1 MQTTLVELKRV
12 SKVWHNVAAVQDV
25 SLRIYQGEIFALLG
39 PNGAGKSTLLGIIA
53 GFIRPTAG
61 EIAFHPDVQ
70 RQGMAG
76 FIGDPPIYPHLS
88 GRENLFMAYYH
99 RGLTV
104 DVGRVEEVLQQ
115 VGLAHAADRRAGA
128 YSTGMRQRL
137 GIARAL
143 LFPVPF
149 VILDEPTNGL
159 DPEGIVHIRELILQL
174 TREQGYTWLITSHIL
189 SEVQRLAS
197 RVGIMVG
204 GRLRV
209 VMRLGDAEE
218 TERVYTVLSPDV
230 DAIIGHLPPWAQP
243 IEVAE
248 GYITVRLK
256 DAHTSADL
264 NTALVHQGIRVHALM
279 PAFSRLELAYL
290 RALDLSSEERT
301 SLEEEHDVSSGDA

>member
-1 MQTTLVELKRV
+1 MQTALVELKGV
-12 SKVWHNVAAVQDV
+12 SKIWRSVAAVQDV
-25 SLRIYQGEIFALLG
+25 NLRIYRGEIFALLG
-39 PNGAGKSTLLGIIA
+39 PNGAGKSTLLGMIA
-53 GFIRPTAG
+53 GLIRPTAG
-61 EIAFHPDVQ
+61 EIILHPDVQ
-70 RQGMAG
+70 RRGMAG

-99 RGLTV
+99 RGLPV
-104 DVGRVEEVLQQ
+104 DVGRVEEVLHQ
-115 VGLAHAADRRAGA
+115 VGLDHAADRQAGA

-159 DPEGIVHIRELILQL
+159 DPEGIVHIRELILHL
-174 TREQGYTWLITSHIL
+174 TREHGYTWLITSHIL

-209 VMRLGDAEE
+209 VMHLGDAEE
-218 TERVYTVLSPDV
+218 VGRVYTVLSPDV
-230 DAIIGHLPPWAQP
+230 DALLGHLPSWAQP
-243 IEVAE
+243 VEVTE
-248 GYITVRLK
+248 ESITVRLQN
-256 DAHTSADL
+256 AHTSADL
-264 NTALVHQGIRVHALM
+264 NTALVRRGIRVQALM

-290 RALDLSSEERT
+290 RALDLSAEEKT
-301 SLEEEHDVSSGDA
+301 PLKEETHVSSRNP